1 MTRDQVVEA
10 LKREEAAI
18 RRYGATSLYL
28 FGSAARDEL
37 GPESDIDVFIEYD
50 QAAKFTLLTL
60 AGLQR
65 YLGERLHREVDV
77 CTRKGLHPRL
87 RSEIERSSIRII

>member
-10 LKREEAAI
+10 LKREEVAI

-37 GPESDIDVFIEYD
+37 GPESDIDVFIDYVRDGSLGFRELCLIED
-50 QAAKFTLLTL
+50 RIGSVLSRRVDLTTRE
-60 AGLQR
+60 G
-65 YLGERLHREVDV
+65 LHRS
-77 CTRKGLHPRL
+77 L
-87 RSEIERSSIRII
+87 REHIVRSSTRVF